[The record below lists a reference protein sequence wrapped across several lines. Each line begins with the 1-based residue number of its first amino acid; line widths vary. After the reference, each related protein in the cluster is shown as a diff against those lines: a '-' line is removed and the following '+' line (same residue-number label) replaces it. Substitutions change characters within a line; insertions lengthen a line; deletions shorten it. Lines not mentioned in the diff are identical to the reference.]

1 MKFPSDSNGRIKKVL
16 MYRDPALEDIA
27 HQLRHHGSGFSVE
40 EIPPMESVTGV
51 VDPWI
56 QDKLLIGMNR
66 FGVPI
71 AIPDNFPYLY
81 SELAKEMSAKGF
93 LVLFG
98 LPFFIEGGQVVAS
111 DNFLFTTSPS
121 PESLQSDTYGRRV
134 ISIQANAHIDMI
146 LTPLEETKD
155 GKPVVLVAQSIGI
168 TDRDLY
174 ANVVE
179 QLKREGFYVDYVPYI
194 PTQTS
199 YYFSF
204 NNVLIEKYEE
214 DGKIVRRVYMPWYET
229 IPYEFNERAATVYQ
243 RYGYTVIPIRGLDKA
258 ASKHGSL
265 RCLTKVL
272 ERE

>member
-1 MKFPSDSNGRIKKVL
+1 

-155 GKPVVLVAQSIGI
+155 GKPVVLVAQSVGI

-179 QLKREGFYVDYVPYI
+179 QLKIIRCLCGDIGKIINVKN
-194 PTQTS
+194 
-199 YYFSF
+199 FSF
-204 NNVLIEKYEE
+204 
-214 DGKIVRRVYMPWYET
+214 
-229 IPYEFNERAATVYQ
+229 
-243 RYGYTVIPIRGLDKA
+243 
-258 ASKHGSL
+258 
-265 RCLTKVL
+265 
-272 ERE
+272 